1 MPDITVRDA
10 RYAELP
16 EMARLMAAAFRDDN
30 LFGAHIH
37 PHRGQHPDDM
47 HLYWLRRLRVNFW
60 DWRYVFLVAVR
71 RTDDPYSSSSS
82 SSSSATGPEELIVGV
97 ALWTRLG
104 DGGRALELWPFDP
117 RNLMKPLSATAMALH
132 AYLWPN
138 RAADPAREDA
148 IERAYPCFG
157 PSAWAGAR
165 AESWYLDVLAV
176 HPERQGGGVG
186 RRLVAWGLERA
197 QRDGVVASVVSAWKM
212 DGFYERCG
220 FNEQHGNATS
230 GKGNPLKGI
239 DGGNM
244 FWRWPEERTTLYNSP
259 PPPSQHALLSA
270 TQSLARLQLR
280 EVLLRLQH
288 RHAGIHAKRRRISEE
303 TQDTNADDDYYEDE
317 IALGKPLLDK

>member
-1 MPDITVRDA
+1 MPDITIRDA

-16 EMARLMAAAFRDDN
+16 EMARLMAAAFREDN

-71 RTDDPYSSSSS
+71 RTDDPS

-138 RAADPAREDA
+138 RAADPAREGA
-148 IERAYPCFG
+148 LERAYPCFG
-157 PSAWAGAR
+157 PAAWAGDR

-212 DGFYERCG
+212 DGFYQRCG

-230 GKGNPLKGI
+230 GKGNPLEGI

-244 FWRWPEERTTLYNSP
+244 FWRWPKEER
-259 PPPSQHALLSA
+259 
-270 TQSLARLQLR
+270 SLARLQLR
-280 EVLLRLQH
+280 EVLLCLQR
-288 RHAGIHAKRRRISEE
+288 RHAGIHAKRSHISEE
-303 TQDTNADDDYYEDE
+303 TQDTDADDDSYEDE
-317 IALGKPLLDK
+317 IALGKHLLDK

>member
-1 MPDITVRDA
+1 MMPDITIRDA
-10 RYAELP
+10 HYAELP

-71 RTDDPYSSSSS
+71 QTDDP

-244 FWRWPEERTTLYNSP
+244 FWRWPEERTSELTRGNG
-259 PPPSQHALLSA
+259 
-270 TQSLARLQLR
+270 RLKGDR
-280 EVLLRLQH
+280 
-288 RHAGIHAKRRRISEE
+288 
-303 TQDTNADDDYYEDE
+303 
-317 IALGKPLLDK
+317 

>member
-1 MPDITVRDA
+1 MPDITIRDA

-16 EMARLMAAAFRDDN
+16 EMARLMAAAFRYDN

-71 RTDDPYSSSSS
+71 RTDDHSSSP
-82 SSSSATGPEELIVGV
+82 ATGREELIVGA

-157 PSAWAGAR
+157 PAAWAGAR

-230 GKGNPLKGI
+230 GKGNPIKGI
-239 DGGNM
+239 EGGNM
-244 FWRWPEERTTLYNSP
+244 FWRWPEERT
-259 PPPSQHALLSA
+259 
-270 TQSLARLQLR
+270 
-280 EVLLRLQH
+280 
-288 RHAGIHAKRRRISEE
+288 KE
-303 TQDTNADDDYYEDE
+303 TQDTDADEHYYEDE